1 MLSAG
6 DSLPNPHELGI
17 PDLTIQAILR
27 HSSVQVTQQAYIK
40 RTPELSVAAMQ
51 KFEEKL
57 ASPRIQ

>member
-1 MLSAG
+1 MATNL
-6 DSLPNPHELGI
+6 HELGVS
-17 PDLTIQAILR
+17 DLTIQAILR

-57 ASPRIQ
+57 ASPRLQ